1 MVLGRYHTIPYHG
14 ITIPL
19 LFIENHYIRRTD
31 ILATPIFSSV
41 VLGRNC
47 VCRAQLLHQ
56 FIMFTVNRTS
66 LRNSSI
72 RRDYQ
77 FTTDHQKPYL
87 TPNSDANSNTN
98 SNADANADAAVDTT
112 GTSKA
117 YELFETRDVNT
128 DGDLYSTSDIDS
140 SILTTPHSQDPSV
153 GPSDS
158 ASQTQALPLI
168 RPRPDIP
175 T

>member
-1 MVLGRYHTIPYHG
+1 
-14 ITIPL
+14 
-19 LFIENHYIRRTD
+19 
-31 ILATPIFSSV
+31 
-41 VLGRNC
+41 
-47 VCRAQLLHQ
+47 
-56 FIMFTVNRTS
+56 MFTVNRTS

-77 FTTDHQKPYL
+77 FTPDHQKSYL
-87 TPNSDANSNTN
+87 TPNSDANSNAN
-98 SNADANADAAVDTT
+98 SNADAAVDTT
-112 GTSKA
+112 GTSEA

-128 DGDLYSTSDIDS
+128 DSDLCNTSDIDS

-175 T
+175 TRSWVYEHFSEVVIEGKLYTPSMGSKPRTD